1 MSGTAQAA
9 EKPPEWRK
17 TLVYW
22 GLFLA
27 FDIFFIGA
35 PMLGVYVGLALVL
48 WFIPRIF
55 IAWHRPELRRN
66 RARGALVIAA
76 VLAIDCGAYLVMEAV
91 AERRVAEVADALARY
106 KVERNAYPL
115 RLQDLVPAYLPAIP
129 SAKPVS
135 LMSEGPIYLYQPNE
149 PLLMYMSIP
158 PLGRRVLNV
167 ATREWTE
174 VD

>member
-1 MSGTAQAA
+1 
-9 EKPPEWRK
+9 
-17 TLVYW
+17 
-22 GLFLA
+22 
-27 FDIFFIGA
+27 
-35 PMLGVYVGLALVL
+35 
-48 WFIPRIF
+48 
-55 IAWHRPELRRN
+55 
-66 RARGALVIAA
+66 
-76 VLAIDCGAYLVMEAV
+76 
-91 AERRVAEVADALARY
+91 
-106 KVERNAYPL
+106 
-115 RLQDLVPAYLPAIP
+115 LPAIP

>member
-1 MSGTAQAA
+1 MSGTTQSTK
-9 EKPPEWRK
+9 KPTGLGK
-17 TLVYW
+17 LLVYW

-55 IAWHRPELRRN
+55 TAWRQPELRRD
-66 RARGALVIAA
+66 RARSALVIAA
-76 VLAIDCGAYLVMEAV
+76 VLALDCGAYLVMEAI
-91 AERRVAEVADALARY
+91 AEKRVVEVANALARY
-106 KVERNAYPL
+106 KSERNSYPF

-129 SAKPVS
+129 SAKPLA
-135 LMSEGPIYLYQPNE
+135 LMSEGPIYLYQPGE
-149 PLLMYMSIP
+149 PLLMYTSIP

-167 ATREWTE
+167 VTREWTE